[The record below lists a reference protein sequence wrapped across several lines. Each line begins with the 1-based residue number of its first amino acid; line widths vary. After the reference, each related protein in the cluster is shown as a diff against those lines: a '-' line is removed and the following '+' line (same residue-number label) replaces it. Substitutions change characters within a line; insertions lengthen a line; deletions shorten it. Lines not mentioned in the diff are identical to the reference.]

1 MAKPTLKEAGQGKEN
16 LLNDLLSEILSIKLS
31 KNYQVAHTK
40 ILISIENLWQND
52 LVNCSMILFHHFLD
66 RFF

>member
-1 MAKPTLKEAGQGKEN
+1 MKLKKQTYNFIAKPTLKEAVQGKEN

-40 ILISIENLWQND
+40 ILISIENL
-52 LVNCSMILFHHFLD
+52 
-66 RFF
+66 

>member
-1 MAKPTLKEAGQGKEN
+1 MILGEESCQLMQLKKQTYNFIAKPTLKEAGQGKEN

-40 ILISIENLWQND
+40 ILISIENL
-52 LVNCSMILFHHFLD
+52 
-66 RFF
+66 